1 MLNTANALTA
11 LRIILVV
18 PFVYFVHEGRY
29 LFAFGIFF
37 SASTTDFFDGYAA
50 RRLGQQTALGR
61 FLDPLADKLL
71 VAAAY
76 IVMAIPHANLPSI
89 PIWLAAVVI
98 GRDLL
103 ILLGSLVVYMT
114 TRYTEFKP
122 TFISKTNTTV
132 ELCFIVY
139 WLAMNAFR
147 WLEPLQ
153 ALKPVCYG
161 IVTATVIV
169 SGGDYILMG
178 IRIFRG
184 PRHTDTPLP
193 SLQK

>member
-1 MLNTANALTA
+1 MLTTANALTA
-11 LRIILVV
+11 LRIILIA
-18 PFVYFVHEGRY
+18 PFVYFIHEGRY
-29 LFAFGIFF
+29 SFALGLFF
-37 SASTTDFFDGYAA
+37 SASVTDFFDGYAA

-76 IVMAIPHANLPSI
+76 IVMAIPHASLPSI

-103 ILLGSLVVYMT
+103 ILLGSLAVFLT
-114 TRYTEFKP
+114 TKYSEFKP

-132 ELCFIVY
+132 ELGFVVY
-139 WLAMNAFR
+139 WLAINAFE

-153 ALKPVCYG
+153 RMKPICYG
-161 IVTATVIV
+161 IVIATVLL
-169 SGGDYILMG
+169 SGGDYILIG
-178 IRIFRG
+178 IRMFRN
-184 PRHTDTPLP
+184 PRADTGLP